1 MKTNLLKK
9 NAKSF
14 YWASFFLSNDVF
26 DKCSSLYNF
35 CRTLDD
41 IVDDDNKLE
50 VKKEIFLKFKKDFM
64 NKNLKNQIINDMW
77 SIINSENISKKIVI
91 DLFDG
96 VETDLEE
103 KVEINSKKDLL
114 VYSYR
119 VAGTVGL
126 MMSKILKVNNR
137 ESLRGAID
145 LGIAMQLTNIA
156 RDVCED
162 NKRNRKYIQS
172 DFSSIKKT
180 IYESEIF
187 YQKSFKSI
195 SSISIRS
202 RFSVIVARR
211 IYKKIGDYI
220 LMQKNIENF
229 NKAGKIYVPLFEKV
243 VQTFL
248 SIFDFVKLLF
258 VKDLSYY
265 NHSHHNILE
274 QEINL
279 NERI

>member
-9 NAKSF
+9 HAKSF
-14 YWASFFLSNDVF
+14 YWASFFLSNDIF
-26 DKCSSLYNF
+26 NKCSSLYNF

-64 NKNLKNQIINDMW
+64 NKNPNNQIINDMW

-114 VYSYR
+114 IYSYR

-145 LGIAMQLTNIA
+145 LGIAMQLTNVA

-172 DFSSIKKT
+172 DFSSIKET

-187 YQKSFKSI
+187 YQKSFKAI